1 MHHLRQQKQLF
12 VAPHRLLCYKYTPT
26 LSSTLVSTHC
36 SFSFHTISFFMR
48 LFAQSL
54 NRWLNFF
61 FKKKLSYS
69 FIFQK
74 LPFLLQAYLI
84 KTSLRSLC
92 NYFTFFF
99 PLSLFHFSHTPTFV
113 LLSTSGWYI
122 VKLNWR
128 CWMWIQA
135 QNGKDVGQNLQSKSL
150 SKNRCYWVTQLLKEG
165 PLSESLLW
173 SLFAWALRLTVR
185 RVIIHLEWLF
195 SCQGWE
201 GECRHPCLIL

>member
-1 MHHLRQQKQLF
+1 MRIAAVHHLRQQKQLF

-54 NRWLNFF
+54 NSWLNFF

-92 NYFTFFF
+92 NYFRFF
-99 PLSLFHFSHTPTFV
+99 SLCLCFISHTPPP
-113 LLSTSGWYI
+113 LYYYLPRGWYI
-122 VKLNWR
+122 VKLN
-128 CWMWIQA
+128 
-135 QNGKDVGQNLQSKSL
+135 
-150 SKNRCYWVTQLLKEG
+150 
-165 PLSESLLW
+165 
-173 SLFAWALRLTVR
+173 
-185 RVIIHLEWLF
+185 
-195 SCQGWE
+195 
-201 GECRHPCLIL
+201 